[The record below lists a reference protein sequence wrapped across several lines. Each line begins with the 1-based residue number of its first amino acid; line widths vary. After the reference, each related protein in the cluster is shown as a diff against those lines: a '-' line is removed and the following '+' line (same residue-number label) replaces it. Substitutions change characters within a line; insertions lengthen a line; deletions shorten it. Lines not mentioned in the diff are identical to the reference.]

1 VSRGAGFVIPAGI
14 LGGVSL
20 GTIPERATSGLTG
33 QVTGALFVLSL
44 AAGFAD
50 RAMWSRAWPR
60 APQR

>member
-50 RAMWSRAWPR
+50 RAMWSRA
-60 APQR
+60 